1 MTEVLSQTLVLGIGA
16 LVVFGLVVLA
26 GVWAINE
33 ALDKIF

>member
-1 MTEVLSQTLVLGIGA
+1 MEIIAQTLVLGIGA

-33 ALDKIF
+33 VLEGLF